1 MVFTP
6 ASTTANTVGGLKMD
20 VNEAINEIR
29 KQPKRN
35 FTQTFDLI
43 IALKNIDMKK
53 PENNI
58 NIEVRLPYPPKENRK
73 IAIFSDQIKNGIS
86 KKELEKIANDKKQAK
101 SFCNQYDFFVS
112 EPTLMPIIGK
122 LLGKYLGPRRKMP
135 KVIPPNANMDKVL
148 ENIKKTVI
156 IRARTSNIQVSVGK
170 ENMDNDKIR
179 ENVKRVIEEVEKTLP
194 KGRSQIKAV
203 YLKLTMSKPVKIDKW

>member
-1 MVFTP
+1 
-6 ASTTANTVGGLKMD
+6 
-20 VNEAINEIR
+20 
-29 KQPKRN
+29 
-35 FTQTFDLI
+35 
-43 IALKNIDMKK
+43 
-53 PENNI
+53 
-58 NIEVRLPYPPKENRK
+58 
-73 IAIFSDQIKNGIS
+73 
-86 KKELEKIANDKKQAK
+86 
-101 SFCNQYDFFVS
+101 
-112 EPTLMPIIGK
+112 MPIIGK